1 MPNVRRRI
9 ETLERSRSWQRGPDR
24 YQEMQ
29 RRALQRLSTEDLQLL
44 EDLIAQ
50 GRWEGELTEQESAA
64 AKAFISL
71 FDLFPYSIRKYN
83 APAIAQWPS
92 STDHAVAGREMKLRT
107 RIERMEERK
116 AVGKL
121 SELTIASFDSVLD
134 GTTNSLH
141 AMFRRYTRFS
151 PTTCAP
157 RRTLRYCVKP
167 WVRRSWT
174 RRSR

>member
-50 GRWEGELTEQESAA
+50 GRWEGELTAQESAA

-71 FDLFPYSIRKYN
+71 FDQEVQRAGYSSMAEFHR
-83 APAIAQWPS
+83 S
-92 STDHAVAGREMKLRT
+92 CRSG
-107 RIERMEERK
+107 
-116 AVGKL
+116 
-121 SELTIASFDSVLD
+121 
-134 GTTNSLH
+134 SL
-141 AMFRRYTRFS
+141 Y
-151 PTTCAP
+151 
-157 RRTLRYCVKP
+157 
-167 WVRRSWT
+167 
-174 RRSR
+174 